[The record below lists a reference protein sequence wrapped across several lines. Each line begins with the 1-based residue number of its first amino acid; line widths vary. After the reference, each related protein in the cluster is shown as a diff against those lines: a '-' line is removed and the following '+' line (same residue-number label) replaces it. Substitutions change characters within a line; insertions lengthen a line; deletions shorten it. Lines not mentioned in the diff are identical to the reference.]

1 MSGLSSQLPASVLRR
16 SVLMKDEGFVP
27 GMPGLN
33 GRDFQK
39 HHAMYA
45 HDGRWY
51 SRGAEKS
58 GDRKAED
65 SLKAGMQDSAPV
77 CRTVPYA

>member
-1 MSGLSSQLPASVLRR
+1 MSGLSSQLPTPVLWQ
-16 SVLMKDEGFVP
+16 SIFMKDEGFVP

-58 GDRKAED
+58 GERKVEV
-65 SLKAGMQDSAPV
+65 SWKAGMQDSAPV